1 MKKKETGRQRAEKR
15 SGEFLADSKVR
26 QTYRSLI
33 RKHEDE
39 GKDTSRLR
47 TRLNKL
53 EEPLMERFRKN
64 RNGKI

>member
-1 MKKKETGRQRAEKR
+1 LKKKETGRHLAEKR
-15 SGEFLADSKVR
+15 SGEFLTDSKIR

-33 RKHEDE
+33 RKYEDE

-47 TRLNKL
+47 IRLDEL